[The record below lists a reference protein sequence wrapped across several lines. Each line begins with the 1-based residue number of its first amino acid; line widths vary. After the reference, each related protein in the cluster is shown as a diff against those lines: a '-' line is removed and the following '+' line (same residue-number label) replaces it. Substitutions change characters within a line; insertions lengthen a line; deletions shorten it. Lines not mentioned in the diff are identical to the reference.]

1 VLNLE
6 KGESIGSAFSQLPK
20 FLTTSVIGAA
30 IAAALFGEGPIFI
43 LLKAASDSGLSN
55 EVAISWLT
63 ICYLVGGLFT
73 IIMSLYYRQP
83 IYVAFSI
90 PAIVLI
96 ASSLTR
102 YPFSDVL
109 GAIFISGIL
118 VVIIGVTGVFKKP
131 LNTSRCLSSGDDC
144 WHTCKLWGCDCYI
157 TNQVSLNRWV
167 DDSCIFT
174 FKHVFSN
181 FTKVPARAWCFD
193 RRYFCRIFTG
203 GMDTQA
209 LSFKLSSLVFI
220 PPHLISVR
228 LLN

>member
-118 VVIIGVTGVFKKP
+118 VVIIGVTGVFKKAIKYVPMPIIQGMIAGTLVSYGVAIVTSLTKSP
-131 LNTSRCLSSGDDC
+131 LIVGSTIAVFLLLSMYSVISQKFPPVLGA
-144 WHTCKLWGCDCYI
+144 LIVGI
-157 TNQVSLNRWV
+157 FVVSLLAVWIR
-167 DDSCIFT
+167 
-174 FKHVFSN
+174 
-181 FTKVPARAWCFD
+181 
-193 RRYFCRIFTG
+193 
-203 GMDTQA
+203 
-209 LSFKLSSLVFI
+209 KLFPSSYR
-220 PPHLISVR
+220 P
-228 LLN
+228 